1 LPGMEIKMKYEH
13 FGILLQELRKKYNMS
28 REKLA
33 QNICTPKQIY
43 RIEKGD
49 SEPSIYLLHQL
60 SIKFNLDLN
69 EYYKMHFT
77 SNTIVGLEG
86 INSINSAIEHSDIPL
101 IKSLIEKYENL
112 DDFKKG
118 ENLQHIYY
126 GKALCSALLNND
138 YKTSLEYC
146 YKGIQIECPEFNI
159 DKISENMYSNVG
171 ITLLNCI
178 SQNFFALDQYHNGM
192 KVLTGLLVVLETFVI
207 DSPYP
212 LFHASQFSKKIYQ
225 GVLYNMG
232 VHLFEHGEI
241 KEALIYVEKGIAF
254 SLKLYNLRHLPDLI
268 FMKFKILYSERK
280 YKEAKEYY
288 NHAVSLYKITNQES
302 TLVELE
308 KMKGTDFPE
317 IFKEKYT

>member
-1 LPGMEIKMKYEH
+1 VILMKYEH
-13 FGILLQELRKKYNMS
+13 FGDLLQELRTKYNMP

-77 SNTIVGLEG
+77 SNTLVGLEG
-86 INSINSAIEHSDIPL
+86 IKSINTAIESGELSL
-101 IKSLIEKYENL
+101 IKSMVDKYEKL
-112 DDFKKG
+112 EDFKKG

-126 GKALCSALLNND
+126 GKALCSALLDND

-146 YKGIQIECPEFNI
+146 YKGIRIECPDFNI

-171 ITLLNCI
+171 ITILNCI
-178 SQNFFALDQYHNGM
+178 CQNLFAMNQYDKGM
-192 KVLTGLLVVLETFVI
+192 KVLTEILKILETFVI

-212 LFHASQFSKKIYQ
+212 LFQASQFSQKIYQ
-225 GVLYNMG
+225 LILYNTG
-232 VHLFEHGEI
+232 AHLFEHGEM
-241 KEALIYVEKGIAF
+241 KKALNYVEKGIAF
-254 SLKLYNLRHLPDLI
+254 SLKVYNLRHLPNLI
-268 FMKFKILYSERK
+268 FMKFKILYYEQR
-280 YKEAKEYY
+280 YEEASDYY
-288 NHAVSLYKITNQES
+288 NRAINLYKITNKKS
-302 TLVELE
+302 VLTELE
-308 KMKGTDFPE
+308 DTAKTDYPE
-317 IFKEKYT
+317 IFKEQSM